1 MDDSLVQPTVRDGFM
16 DPLPALPGL
25 GVLVDPAWVRAQQLT
40 DPHGLL
46 ADL

>member
-1 MDDSLVQPTVRDGFM
+1 M

-25 GVLVDPAWVRAQQLT
+25 GVLVNPAWIADQHVD